1 MVRKALSQ
9 LSTLDFPA
17 HLPAAASDFT
27 RQTHTAPP
35 PAPKQLTFSRLTPA
49 SPETLSSASQ
59 PSRPPGCPSPPLFH
73 LSPAAFINTTP
84 SQSHPAVPAV
94 RPALSPS

>member
-35 PAPKQLTFSRLTPA
+35 PAPKQLTSPGSPRPPLKRYPPPVSLADPQGAPA
-49 SPETLSSASQ
+49 HLFFTSPLQ
-59 PSRPPGCPSPPLFH
+59 PSLIRPHPKAILLFL
-73 LSPAAFINTTP
+73 LS
-84 SQSHPAVPAV
+84 
-94 RPALSPS
+94 ALP